1 MSRTAWR
8 IYGRVNCT
16 NRNARTIDVLH
27 ITDYVAAVPGLP
39 PRRWRML
46 TAQLSCAAG
55 LHAIA
60 ALVVLTCV
68 APSAR
73 QSATAPAY
81 SPCPSQLDVR
91 HIVFIAR
98 DPRPGGGGGG
108 GGNREAGPIRHAEGI
123 GSDPITLRVTR
134 RAAAA
139 APVLDVPALPALL
152 LDAVPLASGGSD
164 QVGLPVG
171 GVSFGTSTG
180 PGSGGG
186 VGEGIGTGIGSGR
199 GPGLGPGSGGGAGGG
214 VYRPGGAVTPPRVI
228 SEAKPTY
235 TPEALFQKTQGT
247 VVLEL
252 VVQSNGLPSNI
263 RIVRSLDPGGL
274 DEQAVIAV
282 QKWRFEPGRLAGK
295 PVDVLVTVMLDFWIR

>member
-1 MSRTAWR
+1 M
-8 IYGRVNCT
+8 
-16 NRNARTIDVLH
+16 LH
-27 ITDYVAAVPGLP
+27 IIDLGVAVPGLP
-39 PRRWRML
+39 ARRWSAL

-60 ALVVLTCV
+60 AVVVLTWV
-68 APSAR
+68 APAAR
-73 QSATAPAY
+73 RSATTPPD
-81 SPCPSQLDVR
+81 STCPSQVDVR

-98 DPRPGGGGGG
+98 DLRPGGGGGG

-123 GSDPITLRVTR
+123 GSDPMTLRVTR

-139 APVLDVPALPALL
+139 APVQDVPVLSAVV
-152 LDAVPLASGGSD
+152 LDAVALASGSSD
-164 QVGLPVG
+164 QVGLPAG

-186 VGEGIGTGIGSGR
+186 VGEGVGTGIGSGR

-228 SEAKPTY
+228 SDAKPTY

-252 VVQSNGLPSNI
+252 VVQANGLPSNI